1 MILIENLKGKS
12 SRKNFKIL
20 KKVPSLLP
28 LKSGPKKKSH
38 PHLLP
43 PPPFPCARAIYPF
56 TLKLPP
62 YTPYATSYPPPPFP
76 RHLLK
81 NQAKYREGKIVNH
94 ENHKSLLLNCTESKK
109 DIPCK
114 NHCSNK
120 IFHRFTYRNDENRPN
135 FGQTTHHLQGHNC
148 VYREDSTQNTN
159 FRVLESMHMTTGH
172 QKPTGHA
179 HCSKYKIRQQ
189 ILYTGFCFSAI
200 D

>member
-1 MILIENLKGKS
+1 MHEPQICAVVSAMETRHKN
-12 SRKNFKIL
+12 RKYIHKNGSNRKFKKEGPQEKISKFW

-81 NQAKYREGKIVNH
+81 NQAKYREGNIVNH
-94 ENHKSLLLNCTESKK
+94 ENHKSLLLNCTESKRTF
-109 DIPCK
+109 
-114 NHCSNK
+114 HAK
-120 IFHRFTYRNDENRPN
+120 ITVQIKYFTGSPTEMMRI
-135 FGQTTHHLQGHNC
+135 GQTLGKRHII
-148 VYREDSTQNTN
+148 YRAITACIERTQ
-159 FRVLESMHMTTGH
+159 L
-172 QKPTGHA
+172 
-179 HCSKYKIRQQ
+179 KIQ
-189 ILYTGFCFSAI
+189 ISGF
-200 D
+200 

>member
-1 MILIENLKGKS
+1 M
-12 SRKNFKIL
+12 

-62 YTPYATSYPPPPFP
+62 YTPYATSHPPPPFP

-81 NQAKYREGKIVNH
+81 NQAKYREGNIVNH

-120 IFHRFTYRNDENRPN
+120 IFHRFAYGNDEKRQALDKRPIIHRAI
-135 FGQTTHHLQGHNC
+135 TAC
-148 VYREDSTQNTN
+148 IERTQ
-159 FRVLESMHMTTGH
+159 L
-172 QKPTGHA
+172 
-179 HCSKYKIRQQ
+179 KIQ
-189 ILYTGFCFSAI
+189 ISGF
-200 D
+200 